1 LKTFEFPDSSI
12 SSILARQYG
21 YHKWLINRFLQFVPD
36 VKCFLE
42 RLEMTPQLY
51 IRTNTLK
58 INTKDL
64 KERLVSKGF
73 ELDDTIL
80 DDVLSIKKQT
90 FRIGSTTEYLLGYY
104 YIQDLSSCLAV
115 DALDVRENQTVL
127 DIASAPGG
135 KTTYISQRMKNTG
148 ILIALETNPRR
159 IRALRFNLQR
169 CGVINTCVL
178 KMDGKRATDL
188 NMQFDRVLLDA
199 PCSCEG
205 IIAKDKSRKINHRPE
220 DIEFCAALQ
229 SALIETA
236 IRAVKPG
243 GLLVYSTCSFA
254 PEENEIIVNL
264 LLEKL
269 DVEIEPIRYGSE
281 GLTSF
286 GLLDFNPKLKN
297 TRRFYPHIHDTLG
310 FYIAKLRVHN

>member
-1 LKTFEFPDSSI
+1 LKTFVFPDSSI

-21 YHKWLINRFLQFVPD
+21 YNEWLINRFIQFVPD

-42 RLEMTPQLY
+42 KLEMNPQLY

-58 INTKDL
+58 IDTKDL
-64 KERLVSKGF
+64 TERLASKGI
-73 ELDDTIL
+73 ELENTIL
-80 DDVLSIKKQT
+80 DDVLSVKKQT

-115 DALDVRENQTVL
+115 DALDVRQNQTVL
-127 DIASAPGG
+127 DMASAPGG
-135 KTTYISQRMKNTG
+135 KTTYMAQRMKNTG
-148 ILIALETNPRR
+148 IIIALETNPRR
-159 IRALRFNLQR
+159 IRALQFNLLR

-178 KMDGKRATDL
+178 KMDAKGVTDL

-205 IIAKDKSRKINHRPE
+205 VIAKDKSRKINHRPE
-220 DIEFCAALQ
+220 DIEFCAARQ
-229 SALIETA
+229 SALIEPA
-236 IRAVKPG
+236 IRVVKPG

-254 PEENEIIVNL
+254 PEENEIIVNH

-281 GLTSF
+281 GLTRF
-286 GLLDFNPKLKN
+286 GLLHFNPSLKN
-297 TRRFYPHIHDTLG
+297 TRRFYPHIHDTVG